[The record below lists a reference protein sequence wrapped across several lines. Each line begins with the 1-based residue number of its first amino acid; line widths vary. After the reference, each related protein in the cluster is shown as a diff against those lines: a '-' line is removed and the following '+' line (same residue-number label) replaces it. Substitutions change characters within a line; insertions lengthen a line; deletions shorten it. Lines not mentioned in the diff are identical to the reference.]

1 MQQKASETPL
11 KRIQQLQSLILILRK
26 QKQASSSPGISLP
39 LPWFRRPFQDHPK
52 DNKENHPDKVDP
64 IRAIPALKELEDTY
78 KLHIVD

>member
-11 KRIQQLQSLILILRK
+11 KLIQQLQGLILIPWK
-26 QKQASSSPGISLP
+26 PKQASSSPGISLP
-39 LPWFRRPFQDHPK
+39 LPWLRSPFQDHPK

-64 IRAIPALKELEDTY
+64 IRAIPTLKELEDTH